1 MKFPENLSDIKLKQ
15 YQVFDNIEEPTNED
29 LVKCLLDINDKQL
42 NKFTVKEVN
51 TLTQHFNDLINSENN
66 PFIPT
71 FKLNGVE
78 YGFIP
83 NLDDITYGENKD
95 LTSYINDFRTMNKAM
110 SVAYRPIKQKQ
121 KQGNKYIIQDYEGSH
136 VYAEVMKDAPLNV
149 VFGMMV
155 FFYDLTKE
163 LLQATQNYLKEEL
176 VKEMT
181 SVENGENIAKYTHL
195 LRVISEDLTKLQDY
209 PYILV

>member
-15 YQVFDNIEEPTNED
+15 YQLFDNIEEPTNED

-66 PFIPT
+66 PFVPT

-110 SVAYRPIKQKQ
+110 AVAYRPIKQ

-136 VYAEVMKDAPLNV
+136 VYAEVMKDAPLDV

-163 LLQATQNYLKEEL
+163 LLQVTQNYLKEEL

-181 SVENGENIAKYTHL
+181 LVENGEDIARYTHL